1 MDCKDLEEGAFQS
14 TVYITTGDLKQ
25 EPHQI
30 EELIDAK
37 CKNLA
42 RSLKQHFRD
51 RLQNPIVKDIDNIT
65 NKLYGVTL
73 SAAEYKQISAAICRL
88 GSNALSRF
96 R

>member
-1 MDCKDLEEGAFQS
+1 MNCKDLEDGAFQS
-14 TVYITTGDLKQ
+14 TLYITTGDLKQ
-25 EPHQI
+25 TPGQV

-51 RLQNPIVKDIDNIT
+51 KQRHPIAKDIDNIT
-65 NKLYGVTL
+65 NKLYGVILSEAAYLQIVKAISCL
-73 SAAEYKQISAAICRL
+73 SANAA
-88 GSNALSRF
+88 SRF